1 MLLGCRTVYSVCL
14 EYPMAAGAGAKI
26 GMAVAAGAAAAGA
39 YFIISGGISLA
50 LLRSAPAAFPG
61 QSVAIDGLAYRPTST
76 VSAQLHR
83 LSLEG
88 SSLSPAEVV
97 TLFSPGPLAGGA
109 REAFGKLTAEKIL
122 TPEILVT
129 VPGGTLTLR
138 GLEISHVQAGMAA
151 QLRIVGGDLTLKANG
166 ADVATFKIGALTLA
180 DIDVGYVFG
189 ALRNGNVKSDFL
201 RYGTLLWDGM
211 TGTLT
216 VPHPQGAEQTAIELG
231 EVQVANVY
239 EAGLPKRSAVAF
251 AGIRFTPGS
260 GLLTSTLA
268 SIGLETIDVTGKIA
282 VSYDWPQRKV
292 TVEEVTLAVAGLAT
306 FSLKGSFGN
315 ADKAILVPD
324 QDARNAA
331 NLGMTLESGSLKFT
345 NTGLIDKLVEL
356 GAKLGGRPAEAV
368 KTEALAAFSRLLLGG
383 KGRLEDGPAMAAF
396 IKDPR
401 SLTLSIKP
409 KAGVAQVSFDKM
421 NGQLRDIGRFEME
434 IRSND

>member
-26 GMAVAAGAAAAGA
+26 GTAVAAGAAAAGA

-50 LLRSAPAAFPG
+50 LLHSAPAAFPG

-97 TLFSPGPLAGGA
+97 TLFSPGPLVGGA

-151 QLRIVGGDLTLKANG
+151 QMRIVGGDLTLKANG
-166 ADVATFKIGALTLA
+166 AEVATFKIGALTLA

-216 VPHPQGAEQTAIELG
+216 VPHPQGTEQTAIELG

-292 TVEEVTLAVAGLAT
+292 TVEGSVVGL
-306 FSLKGSFGN
+306 LVG
-315 ADKAILVPD
+315 DILFPD
-324 QDARNAA
+324 ECHLRKNIAA
-331 NLGMTLESGSLKFT
+331 
-345 NTGLIDKLVEL
+345 
-356 GAKLGGRPAEAV
+356 
-368 KTEALAAFSRLLLGG
+368 
-383 KGRLEDGPAMAAF
+383 
-396 IKDPR
+396 
-401 SLTLSIKP
+401 
-409 KAGVAQVSFDKM
+409 
-421 NGQLRDIGRFEME
+421 
-434 IRSND
+434 